1 MQTSSEKQIS
11 RAAIGERNGRTRDP
25 ASMERQRTPE
35 QTRLTVTA
43 QTRGRRILLLP
54 YESPAT
60 NVSRERERA
69 RNAASRMIHK
79 KVIRIGFGGR

>member
-1 MQTSSEKQIS
+1 MQTSSKKQIS

-54 YESPAT
+54 
-60 NVSRERERA
+60 
-69 RNAASRMIHK
+69 
-79 KVIRIGFGGR
+79 